1 VKHGWRLIA
10 RGKHFSGRPGCVAR
24 AAVTGRGSFVHRS
37 SFIIHHFLLLF
48 LLLVTFDGLAQQPVS
63 IRVDA
68 TRKLGPFKP
77 IWSYFGYDE
86 PNYTTMPNG
95 RKLIA
100 ELAALSST
108 PVYIRTHNLLT
119 TGDGT
124 PALKWGSTN
133 AYTEDASGKPNYNWT
148 IVDGILDTYVQSK
161 AKPFVEIGFM
171 PKALS
176 THPDPYQHTW
186 PKGGIDTGLAY
197 PPKDYQRW
205 GELVRQLAAHCLA
218 RYGREEAES
227 WYWEVWNEPDI
238 LYWHGSPE
246 GYDQLYDYAVDAVK
260 KVLPGAR
267 VGGPATTGPAGGGG
281 AAFLRQFLAH
291 CARGKNY
298 ATGQEGAPLD
308 FISYHAKGR
317 PDVAEGRVRMGL
329 ARHLQDVDKGLQVIA
344 EFPKFQNLPIVLSE
358 SDPEGCAACSAKVY
372 PQNAYRNGPLY
383 PAYTALA
390 LSSIVKLADLRHAD
404 IEGMLTW
411 AFEFENQP
419 YFEGFRTLA
428 TNGVDKPILNLFRM
442 LGLMAG
448 ERITVESSGALGLD
462 SILTRGVREQPDVD
476 ALAAA
481 SEHEVSVLVWNYRD
495 EDGSGADAP
504 VKLNLAG
511 LPQTA
516 GRILLHHYRIDG
528 EHSNSYSLWKQLGS
542 PLSPTRDQYAQLEAA
557 GQLQMLESP
566 RWLSNNGGVL
576 EIDFALPAQG
586 VSLVQLSW

>member
-1 VKHGWRLIA
+1 VSRATNIVVV
-10 RGKHFSGRPGCVAR
+10 RPIVSNSSP
-24 AAVTGRGSFVHRS
+24 VTH
-37 SFIIHHFLLLF
+37 LF
-48 LLLVTFDGLAQQPVS
+48 LLVALFPLVAIAGFAQQPVS
-63 IRVDA
+63 IRVNA
-68 TRKLGPFKP
+68 TQKLGSLKP
-77 IWSYFGYDE
+77 VWNYFGYDE
-86 PNYTTMPNG
+86 PNYTTQPNG

-133 AYTEDASGKPNYNWT
+133 AYTEDAAGNPIYDWT
-148 IVDGILDTYVQSK
+148 IVDGILDTYVRAQ

-176 THPDPYQHTW
+176 IHPEPYQHTW
-186 PKGGIDTGLAY
+186 PQGGIDTGWAY

-205 GELVRQLAAHCLA
+205 GELVRQWAAHCLA
-218 RYGREEAES
+218 RYGRDEVES

-238 LYWHGSPE
+238 SYWHGSPE
-246 GYDQLYDYAVDAVK
+246 DYDQLYDYAAEAVK

-267 VGGPATTGPAGGGG
+267 VGGPATTGPASAGG
-281 AAFLRQFLAH
+281 ANFLRQFLAH

-298 ATGQEGAPLD
+298 ATGREGAPLD
-308 FISYHAKGR
+308 FISFHAKGR
-317 PDVAEGRVRMGL
+317 PEVAEGRVRMGL

-344 EFPKFQNLPIVLSE
+344 EFPEFQNRPIVLTE
-358 SDPEGCAACSAKVY
+358 SDPEGCAACSAKGN

-390 LSSIVKLADLRHAD
+390 LSSILKLADRRHAD
-404 IEGMLTW
+404 IEGVLTW

-448 ERITVESSGALGLD
+448 ERVSVESSGAVGQD
-462 SILTRGVREQPDVD
+462 SILGQGVRGQSDVD

-481 SEHEVSVLVWNYRD
+481 SLHEVSVLVWNYQD
-495 EDGSGADAP
+495 DDMAGVDAP
-504 VKLNLAG
+504 IHLTLAG
-511 LPQTA
+511 LPRG
-516 GRILLHHYRIDG
+516 GRVLLHHYRIDRD
-528 EHSNSYSLWKQLGS
+528 HSNSYSLWKQMGS
-542 PLSPTRDQYAQLEAA
+542 PSTPTPVQYEQLQAA
-557 GQLQMLESP
+557 GQLEMLESP
-566 RWLSNNGGVL
+566 RWLTTHGDGL
-576 EIDFALPAQG
+576 EIDFGLPSQG
-586 VSLVQLSW
+586 VSLVVLSW

>member
-1 VKHGWRLIA
+1 MA
-10 RGKHFSGRPGCVAR
+10 
-24 AAVTGRGSFVHRS
+24 
-37 SFIIHHFLLLF
+37 
-48 LLLVTFDGLAQQPVS
+48 GLAQQSQQAQQAQQAVS

-68 TRKLGPFKP
+68 SQKLGSFKP
-77 IWSYFGYDE
+77 IWGYFGYDE

-100 ELAALSST
+100 ELAALSAT

-133 AYTEDASGKPNYNWT
+133 AYTEDASGKPIYDWT
-148 IVDGILDTYVQSK
+148 IADGILDTYVQSK

-186 PKGGIDTGLAY
+186 PKGGIDTGWSY

-205 GELVRQLAAHCLA
+205 GELVRQWAAHCLT
-218 RYGREEAES
+218 RYGREEVES

-238 LYWHGSPE
+238 FYWHGSPE
-246 GYDQLYDYAVDAVK
+246 DYDRLYDYAAEAVK

-267 VGGPATTGPAGGGG
+267 VGGPATTGPAGKSG
-281 AAFLRQFLAH
+281 APFLRQFLAH

-317 PDVAEGRVRMGL
+317 PEVAEGRVRMGL
-329 ARHLQDVDKGLQVIA
+329 ARHLQDVDNGLQVIA
-344 EFPKFQNLPIVLSE
+344 EFPKFQSLPIVLSE
-358 SDPEGCAACSAKVY
+358 SDPEGCAACSAKGY

-383 PAYTALA
+383 PAYTALE
-390 LSSIVKLADLRHAD
+390 LSSILKLADRRHAD

-411 AFEFENQP
+411 AFEFESQP

-428 TNGVDKPILNLFRM
+428 SNGLDKPILNLFRM

-448 ERITVESSGALGLD
+448 ERVSVESSGALGLD
-462 SILTRGVREQPDVD
+462 SILTQGVREKPDVD

-481 SEHEVSVLVWNYRD
+481 SDHEASVLVWNYRD
-495 EDGSGADAP
+495 EDESGSQAAGAP
-504 VKLNLAG
+504 IKLTMAG
-511 LPQTA
+511 LPRSA
-516 GRILLHHYRIDG
+516 GRVRVLHYRIDG
-528 EHSNSYSLWKQLGS
+528 DHSNSYSLWKQLGS
-542 PLSPTRDQYAQLEAA
+542 PPSPLPDQYAQLAAA

-566 RWLSNNGGVL
+566 RWLTNHGGGLV
-576 EIDFALPAQG
+576 IDFTLPAQG
-586 VSLVQLSW
+586 VSLLVLSW